1 MVSGLFYCVGEMVVL
16 YSEDE
21 EIRRLNFVLGLI
33 YREFVS
39 LAVFID
45 EDIEIGDKFSS
56 CPAFGLMNCIYAIRK

>member
-39 LAVFID
+39 LAVYT
-45 EDIEIGDKFSS
+45 
-56 CPAFGLMNCIYAIRK
+56 YAIFVISFSPLTGSHYPEIFHRYRL